1 MLAKLEA
8 QKAPVSQ
15 PVSPRRVIE
24 PVGTIW
30 KMIEEV
36 TQIIENP
43 ENIPGS
49 VVPTQPSFS
58 RFNI

>member
-15 PVSPRRVIE
+15 PRVMVKPTKPAPDIE
-24 PVGTIW
+24 TTTEPIV
-30 KMIEEV
+30 
-36 TQIIENP
+36 NP

>member
-1 MLAKLEA
+1 MIAKLEA
-8 QKAPVSQ
+8 QKAPISQ
-15 PVSPRRVIE
+15 PVPSRRIME
-24 PVGTIW
+24 PAGTIW